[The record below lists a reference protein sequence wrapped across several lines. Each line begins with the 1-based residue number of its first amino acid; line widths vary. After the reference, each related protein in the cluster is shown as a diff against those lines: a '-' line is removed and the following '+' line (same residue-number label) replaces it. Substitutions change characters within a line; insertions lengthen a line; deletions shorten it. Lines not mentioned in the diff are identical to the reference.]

1 MQGTVLHM
9 LDRRTFLLAGA
20 AATSVAATPSAAKIK
35 TADLRGSLDATHFG
49 ARPGA
54 VDDQSRILQNAIDS
68 ATAERRPLFIPPGRY
83 RVSNLNLPSGAQL
96 VGIPHETR
104 LVYQGGGHFL
114 VSEKAER
121 VSLESLVIDGSNR
134 ILADY
139 AKGLVHFVDV
149 KNVTVSNCEISGSA
163 ENGVALQRCGGRVE
177 RSAFSGAGLAGI
189 YTTEATGLA
198 VRDNVVGFCANG
210 GILVHRWTEGDD
222 GTIITGN
229 RIENISA
236 RDGGTGQNGNGIN
249 VFRAHNVLIS
259 NNRVSNCAF
268 SAIRSNAGSNVQIV
282 ANSCLHSG
290 ETAIYSEFAFLGAV
304 ISNNIVDGGANGI
317 SIVNFREGGRLAVCS
332 GNLVR
337 NMSAIGPYHNDPP
350 GFGTGIAAE
359 ADTAITGNVVES
371 VPLYGIA
378 LGWGPHLRNVT
389 ASGNVIRDAA
399 VGIAVTVVDKAGPA
413 VVANNVIHG
422 ARNGAVVGYRWAKR
436 ATEDLTIAGASGHR
450 QLTVA
455 NNTVT

>member
-1 MQGTVLHM
+1 M
-9 LDRRTFLLAGA
+9 LNRRTFLVGA
-20 AATSVAATPSAAKIK
+20 AAAGAVATPVYAKVRI
-35 TADLRGSLDATHFG
+35 ADLRGSLDATHFG

-54 VDDQSRILQNAIDS
+54 VDDQSRVLQNAIDS

-83 RVSNLNLPSGAQL
+83 LVSNLTLPSGTQL
-96 VGIPHETR
+96 VGIPHRTR

-114 VSEKAER
+114 VAEKAEQI
-121 VSLESLVIDGSNR
+121 SLESLIIDGSNR

-139 AKGLVHFVDV
+139 VEGLVHFVDV
-149 KNVTVSNCEISGSA
+149 KQVTVSNCEISGSA
-163 ENGVALQRCGGRVE
+163 ENGVALKRCGGRIE
-177 RSAFSGAGLAGI
+177 RSTFSGSGRAGI
-189 YTTEATGLA
+189 YSVEATGLA
-198 VRDNVVGFCANG
+198 IRDNVVGHCANG
-210 GILVHRWTEGDD
+210 GILVHRWKEGDD
-222 GTIITGN
+222 GTIVTGN
-229 RIENISA
+229 RIENILA

-249 VFRAHNVLIS
+249 VFRANNVLVS
-259 NNRVSNCAF
+259 NNRIVDCAF

-282 ANSCLHSG
+282 ANSCLRSG

-304 ISNNIVDGGANGI
+304 ISDNIVDGGANGI

-337 NMSAIGPYHNDPP
+337 NMSKHGPYRGDPP

-399 VGIAVTVVDKAGPA
+399 VGIAVTVVDQAGPA

-422 ARNGAVVGYRWAKR
+422 ARNGAVVGYRWAQR
-436 ATEDLTIAGASGHR
+436 ATDDLTIAGASAHR